1 MNLQVFS
8 GKIIFVL
15 VLSVSLSSVAAQ
27 TGREKMDITVQT
39 ARDVVDLQ
47 KLSLQK
53 PMALG
58 ETGGRGITGLVV
70 SKAVQGIQ
78 RLIDNRRKKYVTTYD
93 FSIKDEKFY
102 QDISSSGPFD
112 PTGIQFR
119 GFSLVRLYENEGEKK
134 DTAFIARFVLDTSR
148 LLLADLLNNSIFRLR
163 LESLEIK
170 KPRVKVADKDPRLNM
185 DFEIRF
191 YTSYLGVTREA
202 GNFYQDIPVGKF
214 IYSVRNAPLDPTA
227 ADYQSFYEKLK
238 NEPCIGQSFLIPR
251 SAGYYLKNR
260 QPQQLERCYG
270 QGIYSIIVSVKESSK
285 PVFVDKIINFGSDD
299 IMSLGNEYLQNKYGP
314 APAKI
319 SN

>member
-1 MNLQVFS
+1 MIS
-8 GKIIFVL
+8 GISINKIFVL
-15 VLSVSLSSVAAQ
+15 FSVLICCTATRAQ
-27 TGREKMDITVQT
+27 SGSEKLALTVQN

-47 KLSLQK
+47 KLPLQK

-58 ETGGRGITGLVV
+58 ETAGRGITGLVV
-70 SKAVQGIQ
+70 SKVVQGIQ
-78 RLIDNRRKKYVTTYD
+78 SLIDSRQKKYVTSYD

-119 GFSLVRLYENEGEKK
+119 GFSIFRLYENESGAK
-134 DTAFIARFVLDTSR
+134 DTAFIAKFVLDTSR
-148 LLLADLLNNSIFRLR
+148 TMLADLLNNSIFRLR
-163 LESLEIK
+163 LESLEVK
-170 KPRVKVADKDPRLNM
+170 KPRVKVADNDPRLNM

-191 YTSYLGVTREA
+191 YSSYLGVTREA
-202 GNFYQDIPVGKF
+202 GNFYQDVPVGKF
-214 IYSVRNAPLDPTA
+214 IYTVRNAPLDPAA
-227 ADYQSFYEKLK
+227 ADYKSFYQKLK
-238 NEPCIGQSFLIPR
+238 NDSCIGQSFLIPR

-285 PVFVDKIINFGSDD
+285 PVFVDKIISFGSDD
-299 IMSLGNEYLQNKYGP
+299 VMSLGNEYLQRKYGS
-314 APAKI
+314 APAKL